1 MLSEKQRELDTVE
14 KQILVSLFGSEKIPD
29 ATGFLFSV
37 FGINPNNLIKE
48 FESFMI
54 PIMNEDGSI
63 DGSLIK
69 KMLSVYPKFRKVLSF
84 IEIPEGEFFLSDKIF
99 QFINVFLPGVDNA

>member
-37 FGINPNNLIKE
+37 FGINPNNLI
-48 FESFMI
+48 
-54 PIMNEDGSI
+54 P
-63 DGSLIK
+63 
-69 KMLSVYPKFRKVLSF
+69 
-84 IEIPEGEFFLSDKIF
+84 
-99 QFINVFLPGVDNA
+99 